1 MEGEDSFMMENMIFG
16 RFVPIDSVVHRMDP
30 RSKLLLVF
38 LFVCIVFIANNAVTY
53 ILLGIF
59 TILMLGLSK
68 IPIRF
73 LYAGLKPVIWLVLFT
88 LLLHLFL
95 TKDGELLFKLGW
107 VEIHEEGVKQ
117 GIFISLRF
125 FYLILITSLL
135 TLTTTPIEITDGL
148 ETLLDPLKKIKF
160 PVHEMALMMS
170 ISLRFIPTLMQETDK
185 IMKAQM
191 ARGVEFT
198 SGPLKDRLK
207 AIVPL
212 LIPLFV
218 SSFKRAE
225 ELAIA
230 MEARGYRGGE
240 GRTKYRQLKWTYI
253 DTLILILMGFLTILL
268 ILFREV

>member
-1 MEGEDSFMMENMIFG
+1 MMEKMIFG
-16 RFVPIDSVVHRMDP
+16 RYVPSESILHRMDP

-38 LFVCIVFIANNAVTY
+38 LFVCIVFIANNALTY
-53 ILLGIF
+53 ALLGVF
-59 TILMLGLSK
+59 TIIMLMLSN
-68 IPIRF
+68 IPVRF
-73 LYAGLKPVIWLVLFT
+73 LLAGLKPVIWLILFT
-88 LLLHLFL
+88 LILHLFL
-95 TKDGELLFKLGW
+95 TKEGELVFKLGW
-107 VEIHEEGVKQ
+107 LEIYEEGIKQ

-125 FYLILITSLL
+125 FYLILMTSLL

-148 ETLLDPLKKIKF
+148 ETLLDPLKRIHF

-191 ARGVEFT
+191 ARGVEFS
-198 SGPLKDRLK
+198 SGPIKERLK
-207 AIVPL
+207 SIVPL

-240 GRTKYRQLKWTYI
+240 GRTKYRHLKWTYV
-253 DTLILILMGFLTILL
+253 DSLVLSLMAVLTLLL
-268 ILFREV
+268 ILFRT

>member
-1 MEGEDSFMMENMIFG
+1 MMEKMIFG
-16 RFVPIDSVVHRMDP
+16 RYVPMDSVIHRMDP

-38 LFVCIVFIANNAVTY
+38 LFVCIVFLANNLLTY
-53 ILLGIF
+53 ILLGLF
-59 TILMLGLSK
+59 TLLMLGMSK
-68 IPIRF
+68 IPFRF
-73 LYAGLKPVIWLVLFT
+73 LYAGLKPVVFLVIFT
-88 LLLHLFL
+88 LILHLFL
-95 TKDGELLFKLGW
+95 TKEGELLFKLGW
-107 VEIHEEGVKQ
+107 IEIYEEGLRQ

-125 FYLILITSLL
+125 FYLILMTSLL

-148 ETLLDPLKKIKF
+148 ETLLNPMKKVKF

-191 ARGVEFT
+191 ARGVEFS
-198 SGPLKDRLK
+198 SGPIKDRLK

-240 GRTKYRQLKWTYI
+240 GRTKYRQLVWTYI
-253 DTLILILMGFLTILL
+253 DTIILTLMAILTILL
-268 ILFREV
+268 ILFRT

>member
-1 MEGEDSFMMENMIFG
+1 MMEKMIFG
-16 RFVPIDSVVHRMDP
+16 RYVPADSLIHKMDP
-30 RSKLLLVF
+30 RSKLLVIF
-38 LFVCIVFIANNAVTY
+38 FFVCVIFLANNAVTY
-53 ILLGIF
+53 ALIGIYTF
-59 TILMLGLSK
+59 FMLSLAR

-73 LYAGLKPVIWLVLFT
+73 LYGGLKPVLWLVLFT
-88 LLLHLFL
+88 LVLQLFF
-95 TKDGELLFKLGW
+95 TKQGDLLFQWGPIK
-107 VEIHEEGVKQ
+107 IYEEGVRQ

-125 FYLILITSLL
+125 FFLILMTSLL

-148 ETLLDPLKKIKF
+148 ETLLHPLKKVQF

-185 IMKAQM
+185 IMKAQI
-191 ARGVEFT
+191 ARGVEFS
-198 SGPLKDRLK
+198 SGPFKERIK
-207 AIVPL
+207 AVIPL

-240 GRTKYRQLKWTYI
+240 GRTKYRQLEWQGT
-253 DTLILILMGFLTILL
+253 DTLQLVLLGVVTIFLILL
-268 ILFREV
+268 RS

>member
-1 MEGEDSFMMENMIFG
+1 MMEKMIFG
-16 RFVPIDSVVHRMDP
+16 RYVPADSLIHKMDP
-30 RSKLLLVF
+30 RSKLLVIF
-38 LFVCIVFIANNAVTY
+38 LFVCVIFLANNAVTY
-53 ILLGIF
+53 ALIGIYTF
-59 TILMLGLSK
+59 FMLGLAR

-73 LYAGLKPVIWLVLFT
+73 LYGGLKPVLWLVLFT
-88 LLLHLFL
+88 LVLQLFFTKQGDLLYQWGPI
-95 TKDGELLFKLGW
+95 K
-107 VEIHEEGVKQ
+107 IYEEGVRQ

-125 FYLILITSLL
+125 FFLILMTSLL

-148 ETLLDPLKKIKF
+148 ETLLHPLKKVHF

-185 IMKAQM
+185 IMKAQI
-191 ARGVEFT
+191 ARGVEFS
-198 SGPLKDRLK
+198 SGPFKERIK
-207 AIVPL
+207 AVIPL

-240 GRTKYRQLKWTYI
+240 GRTKYRQLDWQGT
-253 DTLILILMGFLTILL
+253 DTLQLVLLGVVTIFLILL
-268 ILFREV
+268 RS

>member
-1 MEGEDSFMMENMIFG
+1 MMENMIFG
-16 RFVPIDSVVHRMDP
+16 RFVPIDSFIHRMDP

-38 LFVCIVFIANNAVTY
+38 LFVCIVFLANNTITY
-53 ILLGIF
+53 LLLGIF
-59 TILMLGLSK
+59 TIFMLTLSK
-68 IPIRF
+68 VPFRF
-73 LYAGLKPVIWLVLFT
+73 LYAGLKPVIFLVIFT

-95 TKDGELLFKLGW
+95 TKEGTLLVKLGW
-107 VEIHEEGVKQ
+107 VEIYDEGLRQ

-148 ETLLDPLKKIKF
+148 ETLLEPLKKIKF

-191 ARGVEFT
+191 ARGVEFS
-198 SGPLKDRLK
+198 SGPIKDRLK

-240 GRTKYRQLKWTYI
+240 GRTKYRELTWSYI
-253 DTLILILMGFLTILL
+253 DTLILALMAILTIFLF
-268 ILFREV
+268 LFRT